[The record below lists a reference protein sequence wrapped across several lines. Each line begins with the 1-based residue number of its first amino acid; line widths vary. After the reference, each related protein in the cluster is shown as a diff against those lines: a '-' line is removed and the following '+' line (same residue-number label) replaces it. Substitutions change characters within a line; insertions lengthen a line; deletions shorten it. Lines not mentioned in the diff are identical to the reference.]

1 MKEKTAT
8 ATRRTAAPAAGRSQ
22 PRRARLLLVEDHE
35 PTRNAVQKLL
45 CARNFEVCPAG
56 TVAGAW
62 ALADATTFDLLV
74 SDIGLPDGDGFLL
87 MREMQDRFGLKGIAL
102 TGFGLEDDIKLGK
115 EAGFSAH
122 LVKPIQA
129 KVLDATLTSL
139 GF

>member
-1 MKEKTAT
+1 MKEKPAK
-8 ATRRTAAPAAGRSQ
+8 RRTAAPRGLGRSQ
-22 PRRARLLLVEDHE
+22 PYRARLLLVEDHE

-45 CARNFEVCPAG
+45 SARNFEVCPAG
-56 TVAGAW
+56 TVADAW
-62 ALADATTFDLLV
+62 ALAGATTFDLLL

-102 TGFGLEDDIKLGK
+102 TGFGLEDDIKLGQ

-122 LVKPIQA
+122 LVKPIRA
-129 KVLDATLTSL
+129 KVLDATLASL